1 MGTLFLAT
9 VAHLLGKSLEGAC
22 DLASG
27 VVGED
32 ADADGGRLCGRY
44 CAGDDRIE
52 HLVSAAILRTDGPL
66 DLVGEVI
73 ATVGERDEDALDG
86 KRGVDLPPYAPDG
99 LQESGHGRGGKVLG
113 RHRNKHTVRC
123 DEGIDRDDAERGC
136 AVEDDEVVVRFEWR
150 DPHVG
155 KLFARHRHQNRH
167 LHARQLDV
175 RRHEVDALLVRENAL
190 AGIEGCALYDGVQ
203 MIGERRL
210 KSVGVFPSKRFG
222 EVALRVG
229 VNEQDALSAPGE
241 SNPKAEG
248 GCRLAGAALL
258 VGDGDGSAWH
268 DACTSFCGFPHREV
282 RRCASRGANRP
293 AFRENTG
300 SALEKSG
307 FLEKLR

>member
-9 VAHLLGKSLEGAC
+9 VKHLLGKFLEGAC
-22 DLASG
+22 DLAPG

-32 ADADGGRLCGRY
+32 ADADGGRLCGRHS
-44 CAGDDRIE
+44 AGDDRIE
-52 HLVSAAILRTDGPL
+52 HLVSAAILRTDGLL

-73 ATVGERDEDALDG
+73 ATVGERDEDALDR

-113 RHRNKHTVRC
+113 RHGDKHAVRC
-123 DEGIDRDDAERGC
+123 DEGIDRDDAERRC
-136 AVEDDEVVVRFEWR
+136 AVEDDKVVVRFEWR

-155 KLFARHRHQNRH
+155 KLFARHRHQNGH
-167 LHARQLDV
+167 LHARQLNV
-175 RRHEVDALLVRENAL
+175 RRHEVDALLVRENAF
-190 AGIEGCALYDGVQ
+190 ARIERNALYDGVQ
-203 MIGERRL
+203 MVGERRI
-210 KSVGVFPSKRFG
+210 KSVGVLPAERLG
-222 EVALRVG
+222 EVALRVSID
-229 VNEQDALSAPGE
+229 EQDTLTAPGE
-241 SNPKAEG
+241 RHSQAQGG
-248 GCRLAGAALL
+248 GCLAGAALL

-268 DACTSFCGFPHREV
+268 GTCTSFCGCPHREV
-282 RRCASRGANRP
+282 RRRSPKGANRP